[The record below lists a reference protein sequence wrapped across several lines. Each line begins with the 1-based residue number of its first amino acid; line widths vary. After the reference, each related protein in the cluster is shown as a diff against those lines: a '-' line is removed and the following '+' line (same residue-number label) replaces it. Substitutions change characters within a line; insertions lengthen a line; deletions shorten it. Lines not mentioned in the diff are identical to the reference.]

1 MQVSSIA
8 VTVTYVPY
16 ICAEIPSNLVIAKVG
31 ARRLIPGLCIS
42 WGLVTTLQ
50 CRVQS
55 FGGLVACRFF
65 LGLCEGGLIPGI
77 MVYLASFYRR
87 HELQLRVCIFFGFS
101 ALAGAFSGL
110 LAAAIVN
117 LHGVGGME
125 GWRWIFL
132 LEGWFFHANVTISQ
146 AKAMICRAVHRRFRH
161 CGTILDTQQSTSGP
175 LLQRTSCRI
184 LREKTQGRCHQ
195 Q

>member
-1 MQVSSIA
+1 MEIRLTPLRSTA

-31 ARRLIPGLCIS
+31 PRLLLPSLCIS

-50 CRVQS
+50 CKVHN
-55 FGGLVACRFF
+55 FEGLVACRFF

-77 MVYLASFYRR
+77 MVYLSSFYRR

-117 LHGVGGME
+117 LDGVGGME

-132 LEGWFFHANVTISQ
+132 LEG
-146 AKAMICRAVHRRFRH
+146 
-161 CGTILDTQQSTSGP
+161 
-175 LLQRTSCRI
+175 
-184 LREKTQGRCHQ
+184 
-195 Q
+195 